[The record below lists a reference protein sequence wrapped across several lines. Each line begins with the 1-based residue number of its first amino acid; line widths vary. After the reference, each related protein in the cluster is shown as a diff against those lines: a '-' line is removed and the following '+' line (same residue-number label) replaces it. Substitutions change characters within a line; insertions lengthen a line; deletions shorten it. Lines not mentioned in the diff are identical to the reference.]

1 MSFEQIYKLSVVM
14 SMVDN
19 VTSPMR
25 NAAGKV
31 SESMGKMDALSQG
44 FGDMTQQGMLMAG
57 AGTQIVDAVLAPVS
71 AAYETKRAI
80 GELASVGV
88 KDLTML
94 EDAAKDFS
102 NTWAGTTKADFITAA
117 YDIKSGI
124 SSLTDESVAQFTE
137 MAGVTATA
145 TKSNIGTMTDL
156 FATGYGIYKDF
167 YADLSDLEFGE
178 MFSAGIATSVEKFK
192 TNGSEMASAVKSL
205 GQSATNA
212 QVPLEEQLSIL
223 GMLQAT
229 MSGSEAGTKYN
240 AFLRSAAKGGKALGL
255 NFLDANDQL
264 LSMPEILSKLQG
276 EFGETIDAAEKI
288 KLQEAFGDSEAIK
301 LIDLLYNKTGD
312 LQDNI
317 LNLYD
322 SMGRGMGAAAS
333 MAEAI
338 NKTDPGRLDVLK
350 QSLHNTA
357 ETLGNTL
364 SPKINEYVD
373 KASGLITKA
382 DEWIGNHQ
390 ELVGMLM
397 QVALFLG
404 AVLTVGGS
412 TVATFG
418 TMGLVFTKTIGTLG
432 KLGAAISGIPDLF
445 TTARIYGMLAGDK
458 ISWAFGMMKKGG
470 LAALGGIRN
479 FVVGMAGMAK
489 QAVITAVQA
498 MPGLISSVWGF
509 TAALLA
515 NPITW
520 IVIAIVALIAGLV
533 LLYNKCEWFRNGVNA
548 IWNVIKTGAAAI
560 GTFFSGLF
568 NGVRNA
574 ASNILSAAGETV
586 SEKLGNIRQAY
597 EANGGGIRGIA
608 AGAME
613 AVKGYYTA
621 GFDFMDKLTG
631 GKLSDIAD
639 KVGGGMQKVKDKISE
654 SIAWFK
660 ESGKKVMS
668 TFTDGIKETVMK
680 PVEAVKGGLQKIR
693 NMLPFSDA
701 KTGPLD
707 SLTLS
712 GHRVLETVSTGIRQS
727 EDLPAQ
733 AVERSF
739 QKVDFAVNNKRETG
753 KIKVPSEQPV
763 DGDRAGSRGQE
774 RKTIIEKLVF
784 NVETKKIDELKKLL
798 KLLEEIEDS
807 INSSNDEG
815 SAAPV

>member
-763 DGDRAGSRGQE
+763 DGDRTGSRGQE